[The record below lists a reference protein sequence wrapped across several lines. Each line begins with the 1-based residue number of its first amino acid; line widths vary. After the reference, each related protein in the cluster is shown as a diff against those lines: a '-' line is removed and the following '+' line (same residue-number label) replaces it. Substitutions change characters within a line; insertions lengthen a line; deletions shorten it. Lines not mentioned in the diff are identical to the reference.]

1 MITNEMKCEKISFT
15 TKAEANQVIKASN
28 RSKNG
33 TSKRKMTKAYKC
45 TACGNWHMTSKE
57 RKEKKMRYA
66 FEKKNKKEMMNWA
79 AANYYK
85 DMSIEKAARKVKGIG
100 KKIKISNLIICL

>member
-1 MITNEMKCEKISFT
+1 MKTNKIKCEKISFK
-15 TKAEANQVIKASN
+15 TKAEATQVIKASN
-28 RSKNG
+28 RSKKG
-33 TSKRKMTKAYKC
+33 TNKRQMTKVYKC
-45 TACGNWHMTSKE
+45 TLCGNWHMTSKE
-57 RKEKKMRYA
+57 RKEKKMRYSY
-66 FEKKNKKEMMNWA
+66 EKKNKQEMMNWA